1 MAAKHDLSLP
11 HLQTGEVTLL
21 NYSADDSR
29 DVVTLSDKEALVLQ
43 LYNQVQEQQLE
54 KAFLE
59 QELESCSGADPEEQ
73 LAIAERELLEA
84 RSTYTVRRKAI
95 RTILMTE
102 PILKAVH
109 LKAATPAEK
118 YVLTR
123 SPLARPKAD
132 RNIHRALLSLV
143 NRRDVL
149 ALVHEN
155 LASAHDL
162 VMRQLSN
169 LEIQNLQINRENQE
183 LVRQLLELTK
193 EDLSWREKLEDPKLL
208 SQLDSFE
215 TDLKAR
221 KAQWETMKSIA
232 SAVVVGSGLN
242 WADDDMLRALV
253 LDESDD

>member
-1 MAAKHDLSLP
+1 MLFCLSSFLIAFI
-11 HLQTGEVTLL
+11 LL
-21 NYSADDSR
+21 
-29 DVVTLSDKEALVLQ
+29 
-43 LYNQVQEQQLE
+43 
-54 KAFLE
+54 
-59 QELESCSGADPEEQ
+59 ELESFSGADAEEQ

-84 RSTYTVRRKAI
+84 RSTYTVRRKAV

-109 LKAATPAEK
+109 LKAATPAER
-118 YVLTR
+118 YVPTKNPEVR
-123 SPLARPKAD
+123 SNSNRG
-132 RNIHRALLSLV
+132 IHRALLCLV

-149 ALVHEN
+149 ALAHEN

-169 LEIQNLQINRENQE
+169 LEVKNLQINRENQD

-193 EDLSWREKLEDPKLL
+193 EDSSWREKLKDPELL

-232 SAVVVGSGLN
+232 SAVVVASGLN

>member
-1 MAAKHDLSLP
+1 MI
-11 HLQTGEVTLL
+11 ETLL
-21 NYSADDSR
+21 YFFFNICFF
-29 DVVTLSDKEALVLQ
+29 LICVLI
-43 LYNQVQEQQLE
+43 
-54 KAFLE
+54 AFILL
-59 QELESCSGADPEEQ
+59 ELESCSGADPEEQ

-109 LKAATPAEK
+109 LKAATPAER

-123 SPLARPKAD
+123 NPLARPEAD
-132 RNIHRALLSLV
+132 RNIYRALLSLV

-193 EDLSWREKLEDPKLL
+193 EDSSWREKLEDPELL